1 MTPDALSICQD
12 VPDMLRKDLAVQLHV
27 REALKNAMALR
38 EQQRDCVSRDM
49 LLAQLTDTEQDHAH
63 WIEQQLGLIEKL
75 GLANDLQSQ
84 MS

>member
-1 MTPDALSICQD
+1 
-12 VPDMLRKDLAVQLHV
+12 
-27 REALKNAMALR
+27 
-38 EQQRDCVSRDM
+38 M

>member
-1 MTPDALSICQD
+1 MGDETGYARVII
-12 VPDMLRKDLAVQLHV
+12 
-27 REALKNAMALR
+27 
-38 EQQRDCVSRDM
+38 SRDM

>member
-1 MTPDALSICQD
+1 MRFHHEMEDETGHARVII
-12 VPDMLRKDLAVQLHV
+12 
-27 REALKNAMALR
+27 
-38 EQQRDCVSRDM
+38 SRDM

-63 WIEQQLGLIEKL
+63 WIEQQRGLIEKL